1 MSYFATEL
9 GGLFIIIIV
18 IIVLSITD
26 YISDYVDELEYRSQ
40 MNDDNNTYNY
50 CMLSDFIR
58 Y

>member
-9 GGLFIIIIV
+9 GGIFIIVIV

-40 MNDDNNTYNY
+40 IDDNNTDIY
-50 CMLSDFIR
+50 CILSDFII